1 MQQGLVVLLIPL
13 IYGCRTTAQKY
24 FQLATKMVIAK
35 LLFTLF
41 ISHGAIAGELKAS
54 PLYKPNGEVSGHNYV
69 YSGEIKAGDAERF
82 ASFII
87 ANKDSIDT
95 VNLNSLGGN
104 VQEAITMGELIKA
117 ARLDT
122 WVQPGSTCASA
133 CFFMWINGANRNA
146 LLNQSVKN
154 NKTGQYVSSKI
165 GLHRPYMRMMD
176 NDEKSL
182 SNQTK
187 LIKGVDAYLTSKG
200 IPRRLIDLMMS
211 RASNDIYWMTGE
223 DYDEIG
229 QSPIDLEELYISKC
243 NDNRKKLYTQI
254 SISKSNNNTELTDL
268 LYASVGAIND
278 CIDKLNGEARRKFI
292 DEKFSSILKKR

>member
-1 MQQGLVVLLIPL
+1 VLLIPL
-13 IYGCRTTAQKY
+13 MNGCRTTVQEH
-24 FQLATKMVIAK
+24 FQSAIKMVIAK
-35 LLFTLF
+35 LLFILF

-69 YSGEIKAGDAERF
+69 YSGEIKSGDAERF

-87 ANKDSIDT
+87 ANKNSIDT
-95 VNLNSLGGN
+95 INLNSLGGN

-122 WVQPGSTCASA
+122 MVQPGSTCASA
-133 CFFMWINGANRNA
+133 CFFMWINGANRGA
-146 LLNQSVKN
+146 LLGQSVKN
-154 NKTGQYVSSKI
+154 IKTGQYVTSKI
-165 GLHRPYMRMMD
+165 GLHRPYMKMMD
-176 NDEKSL
+176 NDDKSL

-187 LIKGVDAYLTSKG
+187 LMQAVDAYLTTKR

-211 RASNDIYWMTGE
+211 RASNDVYWMTGE

-243 NDNRKKLYTQI
+243 DDNRKKLYSQI
-254 SISKSNNNTELTDL
+254 SISKSNNNTELTEL
-268 LYASVGAIND
+268 LYSSVGRIND
-278 CIDKLNGEARRKFI
+278 CINKLNDEARSKFI